1 MVASV
6 PGSSHPPSGEL
17 MCVFCGSPEP
27 LHLGWV
33 PLAIGAYAYYKG
45 KQAIRRTE
53 DAERARQV
61 EPESAGAC
69 ASPPRP
75 PAPPM
80 LRVIRVMQNEGG
92 KTEGARAM

>member
-1 MVASV
+1 
-6 PGSSHPPSGEL
+6 

-53 DAERARQV
+53 DAERALRPTDSPILGGRGG
-61 EPESAGAC
+61 EGLGRDEALGETRIRGEKGA
-69 ASPPRP
+69 
-75 PAPPM
+75 
-80 LRVIRVMQNEGG
+80 
-92 KTEGARAM
+92 